1 MTKKT
6 NTTKTT
12 DLKAT
17 KVSTA
22 VPKKIPH
29 GPVSTIND
37 VKEASRMKSK
47 EANVAERNF
56 DSLHQPTNRGK

>member
-1 MTKKT
+1 MIKKT
-6 NTTKTT
+6 TPVKPA

-17 KVSTA
+17 KINTA

-29 GPVSTIND
+29 GPVDTIND

>member
-6 NTTKTT
+6 ESVKPT

-17 KVSTA
+17 KPNNA
-22 VPKKIPH
+22 VAKKIPH
-29 GPVSTIND
+29 GPVDTIND
-37 VKEASRMKSK
+37 VKEALRFKSK
-47 EANVAERNF
+47 EAQVAERNF